1 MFAESLLETSW
12 TQRTQRSW
20 TTLTS
25 FALQVVALG
34 ALLTIPLLQ
43 TVGSPLAR
51 TISTPIT
58 LGRSRPAAAR
68 TAEPFHSS
76 AVQLVPYTGRLI
88 APGHIPNRIDR
99 GSDTSSEEPSV
110 GDVVG
115 NTEGSGPGVD
125 LGMNIP
131 ISGSRP
137 VMPAAVAP
145 STPARTF
152 RTSSMM
158 QGSLIRR
165 VEPVY
170 PPLARNAR
178 IQGAVVLEAVISKGG
193 TIENLRMISGHP
205 MLVSAAIE
213 AVRQWKYRPYILN
226 EEAIEVETQI
236 TVNFVLAN

>member
-25 FALQVVALG
+25 FALQAVALG
-34 ALLTIPLLQ
+34 VLLAVPLLT
-43 TVGSPLAR
+43 TVGLPLAH
-51 TISTPIT
+51 TISTPIS
-58 LGRSRPAAAR
+58 LGRSSPAAVR
-68 TAEPFHSS
+68 TAEHFHSS
-76 AVQLVPYTGRLI
+76 AVQLVPYTGRI
-88 APGHIPNRIDR
+88 MMPRSIPTSVFR
-99 GSDTSSEEPSV
+99 GGDTSSSKPSI

-115 NTEGSGPGVD
+115 NGEGSKFGVD
-125 LGMNIP
+125 LGMNLP
-131 ISGSRP
+131 ISGTRP
-137 VMPAAVAP
+137 VLPAPVAA
-145 STPARTF
+145 TPTRTF

-178 IQGAVVLEAVISKGG
+178 IQGAVILEAAISKAG
-193 TIENLRMISGHP
+193 TIENLRLISGHP
-205 MLVSAAIE
+205 MLVAAAIE

-226 EEAIEVETQI
+226 DEAIEVETQI
-236 TVNFVLAN
+236 TVNFVLAQ